1 MDWFLPVGTLFFWCR
16 VLYWCHLV
24 ATLYFHGELL
34 EYADTVSSPTK
45 FNIIRCDSM
54 TFNAWFREYEGLS
67 RASGFNS
74 DTGRF
79 AQLQFWLEPASEARE
94 FFLTNSGANGSC
106 SDYKDAKDAICAEFW
121 TTGKV
126 RAVVNSFQRPSQ
138 SQREGEDV
146 VSFHRRF
153 LKSLAEHT
161 RHGLESFKRI
171 AGPS

>member
-1 MDWFLPVGTLFFWCR
+1 MTTFKHEIEKFS
-16 VLYWCHLV
+16 
-24 ATLYFHGELL
+24 GEGN
-34 EYADTVSSPTK
+34 PH
-45 FNIIRCDSM
+45 
-54 TFNAWFREYEGLS
+54 AWFREYEGLS

-79 AQLQFWLEPASEARE
+79 AQLQFWLEAASEARE

-121 TTGKV
+121 TTVKV

-153 LKSLAEHT
+153 LKSLAEHNEA
-161 RHGLESFKRI
+161 RGLLVPNS
-171 AGPS
+171 PH